1 MHGLELRCVERLVHA
16 HIQVDTR
23 QARCRAQQPLGRKT
37 GMLLTALGQVLLGPL
52 ETTLD
57 GPNLV
62 CHGVLP
68 S

>member
-1 MHGLELRCVERLVHA
+1 MHGLELGRVERLVHA
-16 HIQVDTR
+16 HIQVDAR
-23 QARCRAQQPLGRKT
+23 QARSRAQQPLGRKT
-37 GMLLTALGQVLLGPL
+37 GMLLAALGQVLLGPL

-57 GPNLV
+57 GPDLV